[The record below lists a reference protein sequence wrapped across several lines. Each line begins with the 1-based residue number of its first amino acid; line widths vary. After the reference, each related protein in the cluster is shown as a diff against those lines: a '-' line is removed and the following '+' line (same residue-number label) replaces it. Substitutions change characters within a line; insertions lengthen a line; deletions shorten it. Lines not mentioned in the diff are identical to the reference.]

1 MIDLDTIDFN
11 KKMEF
16 PSLSCVNET
25 VDDGLIFSYFE
36 ISFLPMVV
44 LLGLYKG
51 CSYIIDWSPLYN
63 KGKEND

>member
-16 PSLSCVNET
+16 PSLSCINET
-25 VDDGLIFSYFE
+25 ADNGLIFSYFE

-44 LLGLYKG
+44 LLGLYQG
-51 CSYIIDWSPLYN
+51 CSHIID
-63 KGKEND
+63 